1 MHRCTALIF
10 YNVYECADGDEE
22 TASSDVDTTAAGAN
36 VIIADDS
43 VNNFNGSY
51 VARIY
56 ETGTTDKLHKYDGA
70 FYSKMSMNIDGE
82 ADGTGVLNI
91 VAENEGL
98 GTEMHLTINGGT
110 INIESQND
118 GINTNED
125 NVSVTTINGGE
136 LYIDAGLGA
145 EGDGIDSNGW
155 LVINGGSIFASA
167 NAQGGDSGIDATL
180 DIIISGGTVTAL
192 GNMFDTVSTDSA
204 QDYLTLTL
212 TNAVDADSEVV
223 LSDAD
228 GNELFSFTAP
238 KAASMLLL
246 SSADISSDA
255 DYTLTVDGTEVEY
268 STDIMSGGPGGGGP
282 GGEQMNVPEGLED
295 WLSTATDIPDDIR
308 TWLESLIEMQNN
320 MPDGQTPPDNAG
332 EAPPEGEQPP
342 EEEQP
347 SETGNA

>member
-1 MHRCTALIF
+1 MTILSAGTYRLTGTLSQGQIAVDLGDEAKDDPDAVVTLILDNVDVTCTVAPALIF

-98 GTEMHLTINGGT
+98 GTEMHLTIN
-110 INIESQND
+110 S
-118 GINTNED
+118 
-125 NVSVTTINGGE
+125 
-136 LYIDAGLGA
+136 
-145 EGDGIDSNGW
+145 
-155 LVINGGSIFASA
+155 
-167 NAQGGDSGIDATL
+167 
-180 DIIISGGTVTAL
+180 GTVTAL
-192 GNMFDTVSTDSA
+192 GNMFDTVSADSA

-282 GGEQMNVPEGLED
+282 
-295 WLSTATDIPDDIR
+295 S
-308 TWLESLIEMQNN
+308 
-320 MPDGQTPPDNAG
+320 
-332 EAPPEGEQPP
+332 GEQPP
-342 EEEQP
+342 EVEQP

>member
-1 MHRCTALIF
+1 M
-10 YNVYECADGDEE
+10 
-22 TASSDVDTTAAGAN
+22 
-36 VIIADDS
+36 
-43 VNNFNGSY
+43 
-51 VARIY
+51 
-56 ETGTTDKLHKYDGA
+56 
-70 FYSKMSMNIDGE
+70 
-82 ADGTGVLNI
+82 
-91 VAENEGL
+91 
-98 GTEMHLTINGGT
+98 TIN
-110 INIESQND
+110 
-118 GINTNED
+118 
-125 NVSVTTINGGE
+125 
-136 LYIDAGLGA
+136 
-145 EGDGIDSNGW
+145 
-155 LVINGGSIFASA
+155 
-167 NAQGGDSGIDATL
+167 
-180 DIIISGGTVTAL
+180 GGTVTAL
-192 GNMFDTVSTDSA
+192 GNMFGTVSADSA

-212 TNAVDADSEVV
+212 TNAVDAGSEVV

-255 DYTLTVDGTEVEY
+255 DYTLTVGGTEVEY
-268 STDIMSGGPGGGGP
+268 STDIMSDGPGGGGP

-332 EAPPEGEQPP
+332 ETPPEGEQPP

>member
-1 MHRCTALIF
+1 MYYEAGMGSDYGEGTEADEHSAEEAEAHTVVTIRSAGTYRLTGTLSQGQIAVDLGDEAKDDPDAVVTLILDNVDVTCTVAPALIF

-98 GTEMHLTINGGT
+98 GTEMHLTIN
-110 INIESQND
+110 S
-118 GINTNED
+118 
-125 NVSVTTINGGE
+125 
-136 LYIDAGLGA
+136 
-145 EGDGIDSNGW
+145 
-155 LVINGGSIFASA
+155 
-167 NAQGGDSGIDATL
+167 
-180 DIIISGGTVTAL
+180 GTVTAL
-192 GNMFDTVSTDSA
+192 GNMFDTVSADSA

-212 TNAVDADSEVV
+212 TNAVDTDSEVV

-238 KAASMLLL
+238 KAAYMLLL

-282 GGEQMNVPEGLED
+282 
-295 WLSTATDIPDDIR
+295 S
-308 TWLESLIEMQNN
+308 
-320 MPDGQTPPDNAG
+320 
-332 EAPPEGEQPP
+332 GEQPP
-342 EEEQP
+342 EVEQP